1 MKLSGN
7 LNKDIELKM
16 LILVTMADIDLFS
29 QKNLKL
35 LSFLDSILTLLCEP
49 QNKALSRK

>member
-1 MKLSGN
+1 MKLIRN

-16 LILVTMADIDLFS
+16 LILMTMADIDLIS
-29 QKNLKL
+29 QQNLKL
-35 LSFLDSILTLLCEP
+35 LSFLDSILTRLCEP